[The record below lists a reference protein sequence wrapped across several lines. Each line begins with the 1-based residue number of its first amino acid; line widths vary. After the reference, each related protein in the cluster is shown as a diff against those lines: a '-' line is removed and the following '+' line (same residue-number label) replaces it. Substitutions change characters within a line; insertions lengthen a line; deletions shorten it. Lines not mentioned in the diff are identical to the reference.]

1 MQPLTL
7 LYIFLGYFALLV
19 VISYFTGRKNSSKT
33 FYTGDRKSP
42 WFVVAFGMIGAT
54 LSGITFISVPGEVSN
69 SSFYYLQFVL
79 GNFVGY
85 LIIASLLLPFY
96 YRKNIVSIY
105 TVLVDKMGHQGYL
118 ATSGFFILSKVIG
131 AAFRL
136 YLAALVI
143 HTAISQPLGLSFGI
157 TVIICLILIWL
168 YTAKSGIKTVVWSDV
183 AQTLVLLT
191 AVIMTIIS
199 IKNQLGFDFA
209 TLHDSIINEAGIR
222 IFNFDYRSPNNFFKQ
237 FVSGIFMTIALNG
250 FDQDIIQKNLTCQ
263 NGIKARKN
271 MITFS
276 ILFVVAVA
284 IFLILGALLI
294 LFAQDKGIPI
304 PGNTDQLYPAIAFN
318 HLGGTIAVLFML
330 GISAAAFSSA
340 DSATTA
346 LTTAFS
352 VDFLKLEKKDEK
364 TQKRTRTLVHLGFN
378 LLIFIVIYLFYKLN
392 NESVVIAI
400 FKAAGYTYGPIFGVF
415 MFSFF
420 IKRIPKYQF
429 ILPICILSPIIT
441 YVITLISKEMFF
453 GYEFGFEL
461 IIVNS
466 LLTIMLL
473 TLFSEKDTKR

>member
-1 MQPLTL
+1 
-7 LYIFLGYFALLV
+7 
-19 VISYFTGRKNSSKT
+19 
-33 FYTGDRKSP
+33 
-42 WFVVAFGMIGAT
+42 
-54 LSGITFISVPGEVSN
+54 
-69 SSFYYLQFVL
+69 
-79 GNFVGY
+79 
-85 LIIASLLLPFY
+85 
-96 YRKNIVSIY
+96 
-105 TVLVDKMGHQGYL
+105 
-118 ATSGFFILSKVIG
+118 
-131 AAFRL
+131 
-136 YLAALVI
+136 
-143 HTAISQPLGLSFGI
+143 
-157 TVIICLILIWL
+157 
-168 YTAKSGIKTVVWSDV
+168 
-183 AQTLVLLT
+183 
-191 AVIMTIIS
+191 
-199 IKNQLGFDFA
+199 
-209 TLHDSIINEAGIR
+209 
-222 IFNFDYRSPNNFFKQ
+222 
-237 FVSGIFMTIALNG
+237 MTIALYG

-441 YVITLISKEMFF
+441 YVITLISKKMFF